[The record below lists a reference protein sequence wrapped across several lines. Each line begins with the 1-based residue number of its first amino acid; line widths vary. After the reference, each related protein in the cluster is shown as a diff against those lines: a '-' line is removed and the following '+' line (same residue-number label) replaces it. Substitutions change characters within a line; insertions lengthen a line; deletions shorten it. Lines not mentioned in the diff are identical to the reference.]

1 MNDLLKFPPN
11 TIVHSSIQ
19 QPICIQVT
27 TMVIASWDLG
37 KPFRVL
43 KAKLGVEG
51 LQQINRACNYF
62 YITGKS
68 KARPFIFLSFKFGSI
83 QFLAAE
89 ISSAK
94 FYPGAPF

>member
-1 MNDLLKFPPN
+1 
-11 TIVHSSIQ
+11 
-19 QPICIQVT
+19 
-27 TMVIASWDLG
+27 MVIASWDLG